1 MRKGWK
7 YVFKFMFLS
16 GMIFILIG
24 LVFVFVFI
32 LFEREVNESIRFNY
46 LKSMFEEDYNEV
58 RYFDNVSIFLNYF
71 VFDLNMYNEI

>member
-1 MRKGWK
+1 
-7 YVFKFMFLS
+7 MFLS

-32 LFEREVNESIRFNY
+32 LFERGVNESICFNY
-46 LKSMFEEDYNEV
+46 FKSMFEEDYNEV
-58 RYFDNVSIFLNYF
+58 RYFDNVSIFFNYF

>member
-1 MRKGWK
+1 
-7 YVFKFMFLS
+7 MFLS

-58 RYFDNVSIFLNYF
+58 RYFDNVSIFFNYF